1 MQPLRAMSFRTTAP
15 EGTGGGKKGR
25 RRTWLLALTAV
36 IVLDG
41 CAVIRRNEAKDTGD
55 RLVRAG
61 FQIEPADTL
70 TDVQPVDALPP
81 LEIVPQTKDGYLV
94 YAYADPYRCQCVYL
108 GDQYAYRR
116 YQRLVASDFLDA
128 VLSVSLL

>member
-1 MQPLRAMSFRTTAP
+1 MSFHTTAP
-15 EGTGGGKKGR
+15 EGTGAGQKGR
-25 RRTWLLALTAV
+25 RRTLLLALAAV
-36 IVLDG
+36 VVLDG
-41 CAVIRRNEAKDTGD
+41 CAVIRRNEATDTGD

-61 FQIEPADTL
+61 FLIEPGDSLAQE
-70 TDVQPVDALPP
+70 QPVAALPP
-81 LEIVPQTKDGYLV
+81 LEIVPQTKDGHLV
-94 YAYADPYRCQCVYL
+94 YAYADPYRCQCVYV